1 MLNWCLPT
9 DRCLM
14 CGCAYSDWAGAQ
26 QRGGARAQWWQQ
38 STRLTSAS
46 RLGNSCWEQ
55 FVCQV
60 RLLRLGLGATGLFYP
75 LALIKDLVS
84 VAGGLT
90 VFALHQKNSQEVAVK
105 SGERV
110 AAGVVVWQYQGV
122 LVFVLTACQG
132 LLVPKTEE
140 VSSAC
145 FSKHPAPF
153 NL

>member
-9 DRCLM
+9 DWCLM
-14 CGCAYSDWAGAQ
+14 CGCAYSNWAGAQ

-60 RLLRLGLGATGLFYP
+60 RLLRLGLGATGP
-75 LALIKDLVS
+75 TLIKDLVS